1 MTTVDAWQDVLG
13 QLHKLKP
20 GIVQA
25 AKTGTSY
32 YEEVKLV
39 TKQLKEMLPSST
51 YGQLAFSIREVVV
64 GTCRAV
70 YEQEKGNDF
79 LTDIGFGT
87 YTVTVEQNIM
97 RPIPKS
103 VQLAYGLPSWC
114 LDGEAAQLA
123 GHDSDGELI
132 AEILEEMKPQL
143 TKCVTK
149 EVTFD
154 ALTAEVKKRY
164 SSKSRRKVTDEELES
179 LTPSI
184 QSMVQIKLRALEKE
198 A

>member
-1 MTTVDAWQDVLG
+1 MTTVDVWQDVLG

-32 YEEVKLV
+32 YEEVKFI
-39 TKQLKEMLPSST
+39 TKQLKERLPDST

-70 YEQEKGNDF
+70 YEQEKGHDF
-79 LTDIGFGT
+79 LTNTGFGT
-87 YTVTVEQNIM
+87 DTVTVEQNVL

-103 VQLAYGLPSWC
+103 VQLAYGLPAWG

-123 GHDSDGELI
+123 SHDSDGELL

-149 EVTFD
+149 EVTVD
-154 ALTAEVKKRY
+154 ALIAEVKKRY
-164 SSKSRRKVTDEELES
+164 SSKSRRRVADEELES

-184 QSMVQIKLRALEKE
+184 QSMIKIRLKALEKE

>member
-13 QLHKLKP
+13 QLHELKP

-25 AKTGTSY
+25 AKAGASY

-39 TKQLKEMLPSST
+39 TKQLKERLPSST
-51 YGQLAFSIREVVV
+51 YVQLAFSIREVVV

-70 YEQEKGNDF
+70 YEQEKGHDF
-79 LTDIGFGT
+79 LTDTGFGT
-87 YTVTVEQNIM
+87 DTVTVEQNVL

-103 VQLAYGLPSWC
+103 VQLAYGLPAWG

-123 GHDSDGELI
+123 DSSSDGELI

-143 TKCVTK
+143 TNGVTK
-149 EVTFD
+149 EATVD

-164 SSKSRRKVTDEELES
+164 SSKSRRRVADEELES

-184 QSMVQIKLRALEKE
+184 QSMIQIKLKSLEKE
-198 A
+198 G

>member
-13 QLHKLKP
+13 QLHELKP

-25 AKTGTSY
+25 AKVGASY
-32 YEEVKLV
+32 YEEVKLI
-39 TKQLKEMLPSST
+39 TKQLKERLPGST
-51 YGQLAFSIREVVV
+51 YSQLAFSIREVVV

-70 YEQEKGNDF
+70 YEQEKGHDF
-79 LTDIGFGT
+79 LTDTGFGT
-87 YTVTVEQNIM
+87 DTVTVEQNVL

-103 VQLAYGLPSWC
+103 VQLAYGLPAWG

-123 GHDSDGELI
+123 GHESDGELL

-149 EVTFD
+149 EVTVD

-164 SSKSRRKVTDEELES
+164 SSKACRKVTSEELES

-184 QSMVQIKLRALEKE
+184 QSMIKIRLKALEKE